1 MKEEILDRMPKWV
14 KLLRE
19 WYLEEENKCGQNE
32 DRIKS

>member
-19 WYLEEENKCGQNE
+19 WYLEEGKG
-32 DRIKS
+32 KWSK